1 MDTQKISF
9 DERGEGEPIA
19 YSGSAQ
25 TVSDGCEVD
34 LQHNGLKISAKVMKS
49 DEGKWLGEVT
59 DIPASDADELS
70 DLKIGSTILF
80 EDSNVYRCAA

>member
-9 DERGEGEPIA
+9 DERGEGQPIA
-19 YSGSAQ
+19 FIGSAQ

-59 DIPASDADELS
+59 DLPASDVDELS
-70 DLKIGSTILF
+70 GLTIGSTILF

>member
-1 MDTQKISF
+1 MDTQKISL
-9 DERGEGEPIA
+9 DERGEGQPIA
-19 YSGSAQ
+19 FIGSAQ

-59 DIPASDADELS
+59 DIPASGTDELS
-70 DLKIGSTILF
+70 GLKIGSTILF
-80 EDSNVYRCAA
+80 EDTNVYRCAA

>member
-9 DERGEGEPIA
+9 DERGEGQPIA
-19 YSGSAQ
+19 YIGSAQ

-49 DEGKWLGEVT
+49 NEGKWLGEVT
-59 DIPASDADELS
+59 EVPASGADELS
-70 DLKIGSTILF
+70 GLKIGSTILF

>member
-9 DERGEGEPIA
+9 DERGEGQPIA
-19 YSGSAQ
+19 FIGSAQ

-59 DIPASDADELS
+59 DIPASDDDELS
-70 DLKIGSTILF
+70 GLKIGSTILF

>member
-9 DERGEGEPIA
+9 DERGDGQPIA
-19 YSGSAQ
+19 FIGSAQ

-34 LQHNGLKISAKVMKS
+34 LQHNGLKISAKVLKS
-49 DEGKWLGEVT
+49 NEGKWLGEVT
-59 DIPASDADELS
+59 DIPASDVDELS

-80 EDSNVYRCAA
+80 EDTNVYRCAA